1 MQSKLAER
9 LHLRYEPAA
18 ILFSGEKPSDA
29 RTYPDGQWVCAA
41 AMLSAAMRGRT
52 FAVGHSTGVCHG
64 GRHGL
69 CLNDKRTARV
79 DGHMTCGVPG
89 VKAMPGREPLGL
101 KKTVEFAAADRE
113 NTPYR
118 NIPEEYVIFR
128 PLSLVKENETPR
140 MVVMYADCDQLSA
153 LTAMANFDRAGFDNV
168 IVPSASACVTFCL
181 LTEEENRREFPR
193 AIISMT
199 DLFARRFIDNDL
211 LAFSIPWKLYQE
223 MEENVRSMSGNFLDR
238 PAWKHLEGRKSRFFP
253 ARENPAPSRNL
264 LAGAEQ

>member
-1 MQSKLAER
+1 
-9 LHLRYEPAA
+9 
-18 ILFSGEKPSDA
+18 
-29 RTYPDGQWVCAA
+29 
-41 AMLSAAMRGRT
+41 
-52 FAVGHSTGVCHG
+52 
-64 GRHGL
+64 
-69 CLNDKRTARV
+69 
-79 DGHMTCGVPG
+79 MTCGVPG

-128 PLSLVKENETPR
+128 PLSPVKENETPR

-153 LTAMANFDRAGFDNV
+153 LTAMANFGRAGFDNV

-253 ARENPAPSRNL
+253 ARENPAPSTNL